1 MQTVDY
7 FVATA
12 LKNLR
17 RQRQLSLAQCAA
29 LTGVSKAMLGQIER
43 NESGPTVATLW
54 KIADGLQVP
63 FSWFIQPPPSNST
76 TLPQGA
82 EGGGITVRSLL
93 PYDTDLAMDTLLI
106 TLAPGAVSHESCHA
120 AGAIEQVIVVSGR
133 LVLSLEETDYALA
146 SGEAKRFAAD
156 ICHRYHNPL
165 QVPVSFHSLIH
176 YPLSTASGG

>member
-63 FSWFIQPPPSNST
+63 FSWFIQPPPSDPT
-76 TLPQGA
+76 TPHQGT
-82 EGGGITVRSLL
+82 EGEGITVRSLL
-93 PYDTDLAMDTLLI
+93 PYDADLAMDTLLI
-106 TLAPGAVSHESCHA
+106 TLAPGAMSHQSRHVV
-120 AGAIEQVIVVSGR
+120 GAIEQVIVVSGQ
-133 LVLSLEETDYALA
+133 LVLSLEGTDYLLA
-146 SGEAKRFAAD
+146 NGEAQRFAAD
-156 ICHRYHNPL
+156 CRHHYHNPL
-165 QVPVSFHSLIH
+165 HVPVSFHSLIH
-176 YPLSTASGG
+176 YPRPVSG

>member
-76 TLPQGA
+76 TLPQELRVGDHCPQS
-82 EGGGITVRSLL
+82 V
-93 PYDTDLAMDTLLI
+93 
-106 TLAPGAVSHESCHA
+106 
-120 AGAIEQVIVVSGR
+120 
-133 LVLSLEETDYALA
+133 AL
-146 SGEAKRFAAD
+146 
-156 ICHRYHNPL
+156 
-165 QVPVSFHSLIH
+165 
-176 YPLSTASGG
+176 